1 MISNIFVV
9 GYLFILIKFSSN
21 SFQDNILKKILE
33 KNEKENIKENI
44 MISPFSLYQVL
55 SLLSNGAKG
64 DTQKEILKVLY
75 PDKEIND
82 NLVSEINS
90 NMNTILSNIESE
102 NIEDT
107 SKIKICDGDGCKII
121 FNDVNGIFVKK
132 GFQLTEQFIQK
143 CDNYNTSY
151 FELIDA
157 EQINKFCSDNTNG
170 KIDNI
175 INSID
180 PQTILMLIN
189 AIYFKGT
196 WMEKFSEDLT
206 EKRDFTNSDKTINK
220 VDTMYIKFPSQKYY
234 EDKNVKIISLP
245 YISNK
250 LGFEMIIIL
259 PDSNKY
265 SSALDYLKEEKVVLS
280 EIPSKLQSKENIHLY
295 LPKFN
300 YKFNMNLKEILNDL
314 GMKLAFSESANF
326 DELCQ
331 NQNSYVDSISQ
342 FTYINL
348 NENGTEAAAVT
359 VGSMPTSA
367 APNEE
372 YFMKVDHSFIY
383 MIKSNKINDIEG
395 KNLMPFIGIVNSI
408 DGEKV
413 GNAEETDSDDP
424 VKIEHQNNLK
434 FNIGIIISL
443 IILLYS

>member
-1 MISNIFVV
+1 MASTISIV
-9 GYLFILIKFSSN
+9 GYFFILIQFSSN
-21 SFQDNILKKILE
+21 SFQDNFLKKILE
-33 KNEKENIKENI
+33 KNEKENI
-44 MISPFSLYQVL
+44 MVSPFSLYQVL
-55 SLLSNGAKG
+55 SLLSNGAKD

-90 NMNTILSNIESE
+90 NMNKILSNIESE

-107 SKIKICDGDGCKII
+107 SKIKVCDGDGCKII
-121 FNDVNGIFVKK
+121 FNDVNGAFVKK
-132 GFQLTEQFIQK
+132 GFQLTQQFIQK

-157 EQINKFCSDNTNG
+157 QQINKFCSDNTNG

-220 VDTMYIKFPSQKYY
+220 VDTMYKKFQSKNYY
-234 EDKNVKIISLP
+234 EDQKVKIISLP
-245 YISNK
+245 YISNI
-250 LGFEMIIIL
+250 LDFEMIIIL
-259 PDSNKY
+259 PDSKKY

-280 EIPSKLQSKENIHLY
+280 EIPSKLKCKENIHLY

-300 YKFNMNLKEILNDL
+300 YKFKMNLKEILNDL
-314 GMKLAFSESANF
+314 GMKLAFSDSANF

-331 NQNSYVDSISQ
+331 NQKTYVDSISQ

-359 VGSMPTSA
+359 AGLMYPTSI
-367 APNEE
+367 PDGE

-383 MIKSNKINDIEG
+383 MIKSNKINDIED

-408 DGEKV
+408 EGEKV
-413 GNAEETDSDDP
+413 GNAEKTDSDVP
-424 VKIEHQNNLK
+424 VKIGHQNNLK

-443 IILLYS
+443 IILLYT

>member
-1 MISNIFVV
+1 MISTISVI
-9 GYLFILIKFSSN
+9 GYLFILIQFSSN
-21 SFQDNILKKILE
+21 SFQDNFLKKILE
-33 KNEKENIKENI
+33 KNEKENI
-44 MISPFSLYQVL
+44 MVSPFSLYQVL

-90 NMNTILSNIESE
+90 NMNKILSNIESE

-107 SKIKICDGDGCKII
+107 SKIKVCDGDGCKII
-121 FNDVNGIFVKK
+121 FNDVNGVFVKK
-132 GFQLTEQFIQK
+132 GFQLTQQFIQK

-157 EQINKFCSDNTNG
+157 QQINKFCSDNTNG

-220 VDTMYIKFPSQKYY
+220 VDTMYKKFQSKNYY
-234 EDKNVKIISLP
+234 EDQKVKIISLP

-250 LGFEMIIIL
+250 LDFEMIIIL
-259 PDSNKY
+259 PDSKKY

-280 EIPSKLQSKENIHLY
+280 EIPSKLKYKENIHLY

-300 YKFNMNLKEILNDL
+300 YKFKMNLKEILNDL

-331 NQNSYVDSISQ
+331 NQKSYVDSISQ

-359 VGSMPTSA
+359 AGLMYPTSI
-367 APNEE
+367 PDGE

-383 MIKSNKINDIEG
+383 MIKSNKINDIED

-408 DGEKV
+408 EGEKV
-413 GNAEETDSDDP
+413 GNAEKTDSDIP
-424 VKIEHQNNLK
+424 VKIGHQNNLK

-443 IILLYS
+443 IILLYT